1 MIMERNEGKIMER
14 NIIDKLN
21 YLTILDFYDNYDK
34 GEVERFF
41 TTENEEIKRV
51 KSEIETM
58 LYSIYDK
65 NKYSVSVNCNF
76 VAINE
81 ILEKTERTII
91 EREFKKIFSE
101 NFYRLPYSWVMG
113 RKVSKKTMQ
122 EIIEKMR

>member
-1 MIMERNEGKIMER
+1 MER

>member
-1 MIMERNEGKIMER
+1 MER

-34 GEVERFF
+34 SEVERFF

-65 NKYSVSVNCNF
+65 NKYSVDVNCNF
-76 VAINE
+76 VTINE
-81 ILEKTERTII
+81 ILEKTERTTI
-91 EREFKKIFSE
+91 ERQFKKIFSE
-101 NFYRLPYSWVMG
+101 NFFKLPYSWVMG
-113 RKVSKKTMQ
+113 KKVSKKTMQ